1 MANST
6 NTDNWKNAAQLVS
19 GNVANFGGGGIDNAN
34 TNANTKDTISISN
47 STFSNNDASYG
58 GGFSHSGTATISS
71 STIGCA
77 NSRY

>member
-34 TNANTKDTISISN
+34 TKDTISISN
-47 STFSNNDASYG
+47 STLSNNEASYG